1 MHGSLGKAK
10 RSRAPTRTR
19 RVEEDRGRPLR
30 EIRGNPC
37 KWEFVYPK
45 RYREH
50 TRIVL
55 EGLILSINVH
65 DHNRQ
70 LQNSGVVEQ
79 SDVIN
84 RAVNEYSDI
93 RISEGTD
100 LSDYT

>member
-1 MHGSLGKAK
+1 
-10 RSRAPTRTR
+10 
-19 RVEEDRGRPLR
+19 
-30 EIRGNPC
+30 
-37 KWEFVYPK
+37 
-45 RYREH
+45 
-50 TRIVL
+50 
-55 EGLILSINVH
+55 LSINVR